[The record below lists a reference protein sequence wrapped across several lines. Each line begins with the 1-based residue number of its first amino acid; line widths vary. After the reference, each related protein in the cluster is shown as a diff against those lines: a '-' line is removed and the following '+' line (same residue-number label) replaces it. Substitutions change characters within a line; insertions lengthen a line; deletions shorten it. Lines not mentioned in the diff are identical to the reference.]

1 MNVLFD
7 ERWRADR
14 KYKKIWNKVSKN
26 IKKGFDS
33 ESVYGEKYLKTRTK
47 SYEGKISLIC
57 HDGGIRKEGSH

>member
-47 SYEGKISLIC
+47 SYEGKISLIF
-57 HDGGIRKEGSH
+57 HDGGILKEGSH